1 MRTIAL
7 PVLSTLLGLFQSRA
21 LLHLE
26 ILALRQQLA
35 MVNQTPRKR
44 LRFHWG
50 QRLFWVWLYRL
61 WPGCLQTLQVFKPDT
76 LVRWHRKGF
85 RLYWTWKSRCRR
97 GGRPPIS
104 PEVRKLIRTMS
115 RDNVG
120 WGAPRIHGEL
130 QLLGIHVSQATVAK
144 YMVHHPKPPS
154 QTWRNFL
161 NNHVKDLVSVD
172 FFTVP
177 TATFRILY
185 VFLVLRHD
193 HREVVHFNVTEH
205 PTAQWTA
212 QQMVEAFPWDTAP
225 RYLLRDRDKIFGAI
239 FRHRVHT
246 LDMRE
251 VLIAPRSPW
260 QNPYVERLI
269 GSIRRECLNHVIVI
283 NERHLKKL
291 LRAYFIYYH
300 KARTHLALD
309 KQCPEP
315 RSVESPDQGT
325 VIAFPHIGGLH
336 HEYRRAA

>member
-7 PVLSTLLGLFQSRA
+7 PLLSTLLDLFQSRA

-35 MVNQTPRKR
+35 MVNQAPRKR

-85 RLYWTWKSRCRR
+85 RLYWTWKSRCRK
-97 GGRPPIS
+97 GGRPRIP
-104 PEVRKLIRTMS
+104 PEVRELIRTMS

-130 QLLGIHVSQATVAK
+130 QLLGIHVSQATVSK
-144 YMVHHPKPPS
+144 YMIHHTKPPS

-161 NNHVKDLVSVD
+161 NNHVKDLVSID

-193 HREVVHFNVTEH
+193 RRVVSTS
-205 PTAQWTA
+205 T
-212 QQMVEAFPWDTAP
+212 
-225 RYLLRDRDKIFGAI
+225 
-239 FRHRVHT
+239 
-246 LDMRE
+246 
-251 VLIAPRSPW
+251 
-260 QNPYVERLI
+260 
-269 GSIRRECLNHVIVI
+269 
-283 NERHLKKL
+283 
-291 LRAYFIYYH
+291 
-300 KARTHLALD
+300 
-309 KQCPEP
+309 
-315 RSVESPDQGT
+315 
-325 VIAFPHIGGLH
+325 
-336 HEYRRAA
+336 

>member
-7 PVLSTLLGLFQSRA
+7 PVLSSLLGLLRSRA

-35 MVNQTPRKR
+35 MVNQAPRKR
-44 LRFHWG
+44 LRCHWG

-61 WPGCLQTLQVFKPDT
+61 WPECLQTLRVFKPST

-85 RLYWTWKSRCRR
+85 RLYWTWKSCCRR
-97 GGRPPIS
+97 GGRPPIA
-104 PEVRKLIRTMS
+104 PEVRELIRTMS
-115 RDNVG
+115 RDNVS

-130 QLLGIHVSQATVAK
+130 QMLGIHVSQATVAK

-154 QTWRNFL
+154 QTWRTFL
-161 NNHVKDLVSVD
+161 DNHSKDLISVD

-185 VFLVLRHD
+185 VFLVLRHER
-193 HREVVHFNVTEH
+193 REVVHFNVTEH

-212 QQMVEAFPWDTAP
+212 QQMIEAFPWDPAP
-225 RYLLRDRDKIFGAI
+225 QYLLRDRDKTYGAS
-239 FRHRVHT
+239 FRHRVHS
-246 LDMRE
+246 LGMQE
-251 VLIAPRSPW
+251 VLTAPRSPW

-269 GSIRRECLNHVIVI
+269 GSIRRECVDHIIVF
-283 NERHLKKL
+283 NEMHLKHT
-291 LRAYFIYYH
+291 LRAYFSYYH

-315 RSVESPDQGT
+315 RPVEQPDLGT
-325 VIAFPHIGGLH
+325 VIAFPHVGGLH